1 MVEEGEGRA
10 VVLFVHNVCSPP
22 VGHCAAVV
30 SAGLSHGV
38 CYAQGAA
45 GKANAKLTAELR
57 VRGRFCQLSDAKNAL
72 L

>member
-1 MVEEGEGRA
+1 MVAEGEGRA

-22 VGHCAAVV
+22 VGQGCAAVV
-30 SAGLSHGV
+30 SAGLSYGV

-57 VRGRFCQLSDAKNAL
+57 VRGRFLSTF
-72 L
+72 